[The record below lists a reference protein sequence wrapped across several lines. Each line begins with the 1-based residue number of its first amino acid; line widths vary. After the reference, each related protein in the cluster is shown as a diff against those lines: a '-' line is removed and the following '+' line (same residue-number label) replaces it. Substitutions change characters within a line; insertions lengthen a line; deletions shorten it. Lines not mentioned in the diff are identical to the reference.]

1 VVAGVAGADLP
12 AGVVICLGFANLLGD
27 GFSMAVSNY
36 SGVRAEQQQIDQ
48 VRRREMRQVVKR
60 LWLAL
65 MRKLHVPHCCRYSC
79 IPKAKWRKSGSSSLR
94 RDSWAKLWIRLWV

>member
-1 VVAGVAGADLP
+1 MAGADLP
-12 AGVVICLGFANLLGD
+12 AGVVICLGFGNLLGD

-60 LWLAL
+60 PS
-65 MRKLHVPHCCRYSC
+65 RH
-79 IPKAKWRKSGSSSLR
+79 
-94 RDSWAKLWIRLWV
+94 